1 MTDMNTM
8 YDLVKNILETDTKAR
23 ENDMLL
29 YLQVCKLKNLDAV
42 AQPFYI
48 VMQRSKELGLPSYE
62 TVSRA
67 RRKVQEEHEELKPSK
82 IVQDAREE
90 YEQMMFVWAT
100 GRQYE

>member
-8 YDLVKNILETDTKAR
+8 YALVKNILEDDSKAR

-29 YLQVCKLKNLDAV
+29 YLQVCKIKNLDAV
-42 AQPFYI
+42 AQPFYV

-67 RRKVQEEHEELKPSK
+67 RRKVQEDHEELKPSK
-82 IVQDAREE
+82 AVQDIKEE
-90 YEQMMFVWAT
+90 YEQMMLEWAR
-100 GRQYE
+100 GE

>member
-8 YDLVKNILETDTKAR
+8 YALVKNILETDTKAR
-23 ENDMLL
+23 KNDMLL

-82 IVQDAREE
+82 NVQDVREE
-90 YEQMMFVWAT
+90 YEQMMFDWAT
-100 GRQYE
+100 GRQ

>member
-8 YDLVKNILETDTKAR
+8 YALVKNILETDAKAR

-67 RRKVQEEHEELKPSK
+67 RRKVQEEHEELKPTK

-90 YEQMMFVWAT
+90 YEQMMFDWAT